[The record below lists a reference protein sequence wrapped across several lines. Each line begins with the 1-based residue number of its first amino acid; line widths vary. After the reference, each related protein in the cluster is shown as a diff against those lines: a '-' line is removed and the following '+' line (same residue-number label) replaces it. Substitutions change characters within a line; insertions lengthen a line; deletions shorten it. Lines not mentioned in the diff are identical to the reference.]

1 MDASRVARL
10 AEQERDNWR
19 IGGTFAQPRISG
31 GSGPGAYLP
40 LDSPTAST
48 QTSTEPPPMV
58 KFIDVQAIG
67 TTLIF
72 GFRWPPDKR
81 RRDILLAVDFR
92 DYPGDEIGAS
102 TWLLEYIEQRIHH
115 DTSWFPG
122 ALTEI
127 SKSVAFLRPVRH
139 PGDNGNQ
146 GVGSL
151 PVQ

>member
-19 IGGTFAQPRISG
+19 IGSTLAQPRISG
-31 GSGPGAYLP
+31 ADGPGAYLP
-40 LDSPTAST
+40 LDSPTVSA
-48 QTSTEPPPMV
+48 QTLAEPPPVV

-67 TTLIF
+67 TTIVF
-72 GFRWPPDKR
+72 GFRSPTDKR
-81 RRDILLAVDFR
+81 GRDILLAVDFR

-127 SKSVAFLRPVRH
+127 SKSVAFLRPARH
-139 PGDNGNQ
+139 PGDNGNR
-146 GVGSL
+146 GGGSL
-151 PVQ
+151 PVK